1 VDPRLF
7 QVPVPAAREEA
18 AVRRSDAARIALF
31 LVPLAVAMALRIARA
46 FATHHVLDW
55 DETYYMS
62 LAMTGASGAGLYPYI
77 YGFGPM
83 HMMGGIG
90 YAAWSYV
97 AAVKLFGPTIFA
109 LRAVSIAVSLAGL
122 AAIWV
127 LVRTWYGTAAAW
139 IGVTLTASLR
149 LFVLSNTARMDAW
162 TFAWVAWALAAA
174 AVAFNRWPQKR
185 WHIIA
190 GLLFGLGPQVHID
203 TLATAAACGVVYL
216 SRYVRDAR
224 AARRLWIREHPMFLF
239 TAGLAAGLAIYAALN
254 ILPDTASYYTM
265 TVRVRVD
272 ATKAYSAGTTSL
284 FASFL
289 NPRIILA
296 KELVRYRQLWS
307 ITPAFEALLL
317 VAGLVAC
324 VIRRTVADRLVLIL
338 VPSVCIAAAILLNNA
353 SPLYYIH
360 VMPAL
365 VIPLGPLFS
374 IGRGQEKIALADL
387 GRGRLAIA
395 GIVVWAVTASTGAS
409 TLRALR
415 HIPPAASIS
424 AETIKRVRT
433 EVDRRCVIAGDGS
446 LYVTEFADYPWFIST
461 RPTEVTLAML
471 YYSAATEAEYWRI
484 KRPDVVFATGPLSAG
499 LSDYIARR
507 GLKSV
512 APGLWVNPAGCR
524 SGP

>member
-1 VDPRLF
+1 VK
-7 QVPVPAAREEA
+7 
-18 AVRRSDAARIALF
+18 RSDAARIALF
-31 LVPLAVAMALRIARA
+31 LVPLAAAIALRIARA
-46 FATHHVLDW
+46 FATHYVLDW

-62 LAMTGASGAGLYPYI
+62 LAVTGASGAGLYPYI

-109 LRAVSIAVSLAGL
+109 LRAVSIVVSIAGL

-127 LVRTWYGTAAAW
+127 LLRTWYGTAAAW
-139 IGVTLTASLR
+139 IGAALTASLR
-149 LFVLSNTARMDAW
+149 LFALSNTARMDAW

-174 AVAFNRWPQKR
+174 AVAFDRWPQKR
-185 WHIIA
+185 WHVIA

-203 TLATAAACGVVYL
+203 TLATAAGCGVLYL
-216 SRYVRDAR
+216 FRYARDAYED
-224 AARRLWIREHPMFLF
+224 RRVWIRGHPMFLF
-239 TAGLAAGLAIYAALN
+239 TAGLAVGLAIYVVLN

-296 KELVRYRQLWS
+296 KEVVRYRQLWS
-307 ITPAFEALLL
+307 ITPPFEALLL
-317 VAGLVAC
+317 AAGLAAC
-324 VIRRTVADRLVLIL
+324 VIRRTAADRLVLIL
-338 VPSVCIAAAILLNNA
+338 VPFVCISAAILLNNA

-374 IGRGQEKIALADL
+374 NGRGQETVTLANL
-387 GRGRLAIA
+387 GRARLAIA
-395 GIVVWAVTASTGAS
+395 AIVVWAVTASTGAS

-415 HIPPAASIS
+415 YIPPAASIS
-424 AETIKRVRT
+424 SEHIQQVRAD
-433 EVDRRCVIAGDGS
+433 VDRRCVIAGDGA
-446 LYVTEFADYPWFIST
+446 LYVSDFADYPWFIST
-461 RPTEVTLAML
+461 RPTEVTLALL
-471 YYSAATEAEYWRI
+471 YHNAPSEADYWRI
-484 KRPDVVFATGPLSAG
+484 KQPDAVFATGPLSAG
-499 LSDYIARR
+499 LADYVAWR
-507 GLKSV
+507 GLKKV
-512 APGLWVNPAGCR
+512 APGLWINPGGCR